1 VDQTISSRYRP
12 GTLIDGR
19 YEVTRL
25 LGRGGMAEVYLA
37 HDRLLDRPVAVKVL
51 REHLKGDDQ
60 LLTRFRREARA
71 AAGLSHRNIVSVH
84 DVGVDREAP
93 YIVME
98 LVRGRTLADVLA
110 EQGPFSPDRVAEVGE
125 ASASALAVAHQ
136 AGIVHRDVKPGNV
149 MLTEEGETKL
159 LDFGIANAV
168 RWTKLTDAPAVQG
181 TAEYMAP
188 ERIRGEPADRRSDI
202 YSLGVVLYEMA
213 TGRPPFAGDSPLAIA
228 YRHIEEAPPPPQ
240 AVRPDLPDGLSSI
253 LLRCLAKQPGDRYG
267 RAEDLAADLGRFR
280 AGEPPSTAPIPARPT
295 LPLDLDADREPE
307 RPRRWGR
314 VAVVLA
320 VILALL
326 GTALVVPLFRGDPAP
341 AGPEQRPIRPPA
353 NLSAVGECSGFLDPD
368 VVLHWSPSRSRFAD
382 GYRVY
387 RSTASGGPYERV
399 GVIGD
404 WATTSFVDEGVGADG
419 QYFYVVRTTEGSR
432 VSKPSGQAQAD
443 TPFTCIF

>member
-37 HDRLLDRPVAVKVL
+37 HDRLLDRQVAVKVL
-51 REHLKGDDQ
+51 REHLSGDDR

-71 AAGLSHRNIVSVH
+71 AAGLSHRNIVAVH
-84 DVGVDREAP
+84 DVGVDGDAP
-93 YIVME
+93 FIVME
-98 LVRGRTLADVLA
+98 LVRGRPLSDVLT
-110 EQGPFSPDRVAEVGE
+110 EQGPFSPERVAEIGE
-125 ASASALAVAHQ
+125 AAARALEVAHQ

-149 MLTEEGETKL
+149 MVTEDGEVKL

-168 RWTKLTDAPAVQG
+168 RWTRLTDTPAVQG

-202 YSLGVVLYEMA
+202 YALGVVLYEISV
-213 TGRPPFAGDSPLAIA
+213 GRPPFAGETPLAIA
-228 YRHIEEAPPPPQ
+228 YRHLEEAPPPPQ
-240 AVRPDLPDGLSSI
+240 AVRPDLPAGLSSI

-267 RAEDLAADLGRFR
+267 RAEDLAADLRRFR

-295 LPLDLDADREPE
+295 LPLDLDADEEPE

-326 GTALVVPLFRGDPAP
+326 GTALIVPLFRGDPVP
-341 AGPEQRPIRPPA
+341 AGPKPLRPPT
-353 NLSAVGECSGFLDPD
+353 NLTAVGECSGFFDPD

-404 WATTSFVDEGVGADG
+404 WTTTSFVDDAVNVDG
-419 QYFYVVRTTEGSR
+419 QYFYVVRATEGKQ

-443 TPFTCIF
+443 TPFACVF

>member
-12 GTLIDGR
+12 GTVIDGR

-51 REHLKGDDQ
+51 REHLSGDDR

-71 AAGLSHRNIVSVH
+71 AAGLSHRNIVAVH
-84 DVGVDREAP
+84 DVGVDGDAP
-93 YIVME
+93 FIVME
-98 LVRGRTLADVLA
+98 LVRGRTLSDVLT
-110 EQGPFSPDRVAEVGE
+110 EQGPFPSDRVAEIGE
-125 ASASALAVAHQ
+125 AAARGLEVAHQ

-149 MLTEEGETKL
+149 MLTGDGEVKL

-168 RWTKLTDAPAVQG
+168 RWTRITDTPAVQG

-188 ERIRGEPADRRSDI
+188 EQIRGEGADRRSDI
-202 YSLGVVLYEMA
+202 YALGVVLYEMA
-213 TGRPPFAGDSPLAIA
+213 TGRPPFGGDTPLAIA

-253 LLRCLAKQPGDRYG
+253 LLRCLAKQPADRYG
-267 RAEDLAADLGRFR
+267 RAEDLAADLRRFR

-295 LPLDLDADREPE
+295 LRLDLAADTEPE
-307 RPRRWGR
+307 RRRRWGR
-314 VAVVLA
+314 VAIVLA

-326 GTALVVPLFRGDPAP
+326 ATGLVVPLFRGDPVP
-341 AGPEQRPIRPPA
+341 AGPNPLRPPT
-353 NLSAVGECSGFLDPD
+353 NLTAVGECNGFFDPD

-404 WATTSFVDEGVGADG
+404 WTTTSFVDDAVGVDG
-419 QYFYVVRTTEGSR
+419 QYFYVVRATEDKR

-443 TPFTCIF
+443 TPFACVF

>member
-1 VDQTISSRYRP
+1 MDQTISSRYRP

-51 REHLKGDDQ
+51 RAHLSGDDR

-71 AAGLSHRNIVSVH
+71 AAALSHRNIVSVH
-84 DVGVDREAP
+84 DVGIDGDAP
-93 YIVME
+93 FIVME
-98 LVRGRTLADVLA
+98 FVRGRTLADVLA
-110 EQGPFSPDRVAEVGE
+110 EQGPFSPDRVAEIGE
-125 ASASALAVAHQ
+125 AAARALEVAHQ

-149 MLTEEGETKL
+149 MLTEDGEVKL

-168 RWTKLTDAPAVQG
+168 RWTRLTDAPAVQG

-188 ERIRGEPADRRSDI
+188 ERIRGEGTDRRSDI

-228 YRHIEEAPPPPQ
+228 YRHIEEAPPAPQ
-240 AVRPDLPDGLSSI
+240 AVRPELPDGLSSI

-267 RAEDLAADLGRFR
+267 RAEDLAADLRRFR
-280 AGEPPSTAPIPARPT
+280 AGEPPATAPIPARPT
-295 LPLDLDADREPE
+295 LPLDVAADAVPE

-314 VAVVLA
+314 AAVVLG
-320 VILALL
+320 VTMALL
-326 GTALVVPLFRGDPAP
+326 GTALVVPLFRGDPVP
-341 AGPEQRPIRPPA
+341 AGPKQRPLRPPT
-353 NLSAVGECSGFLDPD
+353 NLAAEGDCNGFFDPD
-368 VVLHWSPSRSRFAD
+368 VVLQWSPSRSRFAD

-387 RSTASGGPYERV
+387 RATESGGPYERV

-404 WATTSFVDEGVGADG
+404 WADTSFLDDAVAQDG
-419 QYFYVVRTTEGSR
+419 RYFYVVRATDGAR
-432 VSKPSGQAQAD
+432 VSKPSGQAQAE
-443 TPFTCIF
+443 TPLACIF

>member
-51 REHLKGDDQ
+51 REHLSGDDR

-71 AAGLSHRNIVSVH
+71 AAGLSHRNIVAVH
-84 DVGVDREAP
+84 DVGVDEEAP

-98 LVRGRTLADVLA
+98 LVRGRALSDVLT
-110 EQGPFSPDRVAEVGE
+110 EQGPFSPDRVAEIGE
-125 ASASALAVAHQ
+125 AAARALEMAHQ

-149 MLTEEGETKL
+149 MLTEDGDVKL

-168 RWTKLTDAPAVQG
+168 RWTRITDTPAVQG

-188 ERIRGEPADRRSDI
+188 EQIRGEPADRRSDI
-202 YSLGVVLYEMA
+202 YALGVVLYELA
-213 TGRPPFAGDSPLAIA
+213 TGRPPFAGDTPLAIA
-228 YRHIEEAPPPPQ
+228 YRHLEEAPPPPQ

-267 RAEDLAADLGRFR
+267 RAEDLASDLRRFR

-295 LPLDLDADREPE
+295 LPLDVAAYDLPE

-314 VAVVLA
+314 VALVLG

-326 GTALVVPLFRGDPAP
+326 ATGLVVPLFRGDPVP
-341 AGPEQRPIRPPA
+341 AGPKHRPLWPPA
-353 NLSAVGECSGFLDPD
+353 NLAAEGECNGFFDAD

-387 RSTASGGPYERV
+387 RSTASGGPYERI

-404 WATTSFVDEGVGADG
+404 WTTTSFVDDAVAQDG
-419 QYFYVVRTTEGSR
+419 RYYYVVRATEGSR
-432 VSKPSGQAQAD
+432 VSKPSGQAQAE
-443 TPFTCIF
+443 TPLACIF